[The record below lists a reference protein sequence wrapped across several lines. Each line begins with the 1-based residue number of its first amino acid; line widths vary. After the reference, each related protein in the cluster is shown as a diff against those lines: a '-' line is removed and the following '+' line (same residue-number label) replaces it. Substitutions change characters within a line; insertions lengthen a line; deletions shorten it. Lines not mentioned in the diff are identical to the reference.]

1 MPLQLDHTIVPAHD
15 KVRSAEFI
23 ARMFGL
29 TYEGAWGHFAP
40 VKVNDTL
47 TLDFDDADEIR
58 SNHYAFLA
66 SDEEFE
72 AVLQRV
78 KDEGIPV
85 RQRSRL
91 AHRRQDKPPASG
103 PRVLLR
109 LRERARVGSD
119 HPHLHHRLNRARRR
133 RSDA

>member
-15 KVRSAEFI
+15 KVRSAKFI

-29 TYEGAWGHFAP
+29 TYQGSWGHFAP
-40 VKVNDTL
+40 VKINDTL
-47 TLDFDDADEIR
+47 TLDFDDAQEIR

-78 KDEGIPV
+78 KDEDIPFG
-85 RQRSRL
+85 
-91 AHRRQDKPPASG
+91 SG
-103 PRVLLR
+103 P
-109 LRERARVGSD
+109 GSRTD
-119 HPHLHHRLNRARRR
+119 GKINHRHQGRGFYFDCENGHVWEVITHTYITG
-133 RSDA
+133 